1 MYSLNVSL
9 QFVVYRLL
17 HFFFILNA
25 ESIID
30 TWNIPAKTKMESNK
44 RREGMNNIIDFTLD
58 FSGVRVAK
66 RLVFCVV
73 FCTSL
78 FGLCPFSFGH
88 CIASLS
94 SIYGL

>member
-1 MYSLNVSL
+1 MLL
-9 QFVVYRLL
+9 QDYIYYVRNGRLCL
-17 HFFFILNA
+17 SA
-25 ESIID
+25 ASE
-30 TWNIPAKTKMESNK
+30 
-44 RREGMNNIIDFTLD
+44 FTLD